1 MKHADKPKVV
11 INITGDNNKVFLGGK
26 PSHPLAIAAS
36 ILAAAAVLAVSLCCP
51 DLLAD
56 FVRLIISMALG
67 N

>member
-1 MKHADKPKVV
+1 MKRAGKPKVV

-26 PSHPLAIAAS
+26 HSHHLVIAAS
-36 ILAAAAVLAVSLCCP
+36 IIVAATVLAVSLCCP

-56 FVRLIISMALG
+56 FVRLIISMAFG